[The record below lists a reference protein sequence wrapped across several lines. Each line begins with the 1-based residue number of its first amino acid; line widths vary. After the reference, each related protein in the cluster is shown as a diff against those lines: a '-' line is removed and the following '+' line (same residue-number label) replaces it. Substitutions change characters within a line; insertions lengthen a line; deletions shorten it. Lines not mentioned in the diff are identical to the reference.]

1 MALSIMCLL
10 IPPSSARPTWCSDD
24 ASVLQR
30 PYHQHKQQ
38 LLQHII
44 YYYDN
49 MLPKM
54 TKTTTPP
61 SKKQVRFHNRTTVIV
76 VRRLSHNPM
85 QAQKL
90 WYSQEE
96 TDLFH
101 VRHSHRVRAV
111 RSQLQSLSSA
121 LDEEGVIINA
131 AAILGLEKYLS
142 PELTAEYKERR
153 SALERVVLEQHR
165 IHRALNIQNDA
176 ARLAVVSEKYSQWA
190 RERARTAALFL
201 EQDVLQDSRDMNLQ
215 VKAPRRCSLQGNN
228 TTETDDVRKETP
240 CKRRSSFVSLRSL
253 RHDGNF

>member
-1 MALSIMCLL
+1 
-10 IPPSSARPTWCSDD
+10 
-24 ASVLQR
+24 
-30 PYHQHKQQ
+30 
-38 LLQHII
+38 
-44 YYYDN
+44 
-49 MLPKM
+49 M

-61 SKKQVRFHNRTTVIV
+61 SKKQVCFHNRTTVIV
-76 VRRLSHNPM
+76 VRRLSRNPM

-111 RSQLQSLSSA
+111 RSQLQSLSS

-153 SALERVVLEQHR
+153 SALERAVLEQHR
-165 IHRALNIQNDA
+165 IHRALNIQHDA
-176 ARLAVVSEKYSQWA
+176 ARLAVISAKYSQWA

-201 EQDVLQDSRDMNLQ
+201 EQDVMQDFRDMNLQ
-215 VKAPRRCSLQGNN
+215 VKAPRRSSLEGNN
-228 TTETDDVRKETP
+228 STETDDVRKETP